1 MSPPQSTACSGG
13 GGEIRTHNV
22 LPLLH
27 EIRHALGQWLQGGEA
42 TVIDL
47 RGIPMAPG
55 EEEQLVARLGGG
67 EIHARLSALG
77 DSEIVE
83 TAYPGVWLVTHRNT
97 DGEIIGRYIEVC
109 EIPQILKAQ
118 QEDVRAG
125 LRRLEAELGQ

>member
-1 MSPPQSTACSGG
+1 MHHTNPTACSGAS
-13 GGEIRTHNV
+13 EDVLTHNV

-27 EIRHALGQWLQGGEA
+27 EIRHALGKWLESGDP

-47 RGIPMAPG
+47 RAIPMAPG
-55 EEEQLVARLGGG
+55 EEDELLARLGSG

-97 DGEIIGRYIEVC
+97 AGETIGKYIEVC
-109 EIPQILKAQ
+109 DIPQILKAP

-125 LRRLEAELGQ
+125 LQRLQTELG

>member
-1 MSPPQSTACSGG
+1 MPQTHPTPCNDGS
-13 GGEIRTHNV
+13 GEILTHNV

-27 EIRHALGQWLQGGEA
+27 EIRHALGRWLQSGKA

-55 EEEQLVARLGGG
+55 EEEHLVARLGGG
-67 EIHARLSALG
+67 EIYARLSALG

-83 TAYPGVWLVTHRNT
+83 TAYPGVWLVTHRNS
-97 DGEIIGRYIEVC
+97 DGEIIGKYIEVC
-109 EIPQILKAQ
+109 DMPQILKSP

-125 LRRLEAELGQ
+125 LQRLETELR

>member
-1 MSPPQSTACSGG
+1 MSPTQSTACSGG
-13 GGEIRTHNV
+13 GGEINTHNV

-55 EEEQLVARLGGG
+55 EEEQLIARLGGG
-67 EIHARLSALG
+67 EIQARLSALG

-97 DGEIIGRYIEVC
+97 DGEVIGRYIEVC

-125 LRRLEAELGQ
+125 LQRLEAELGR

>member
-1 MSPPQSTACSGG
+1 MHYTNPTACSGAS
-13 GGEIRTHNV
+13 EDVLTHNV

-27 EIRHALGQWLQGGEA
+27 EIRHALGKWLESGDP

-47 RGIPMAPG
+47 RAIPMAPG
-55 EEEQLVARLGGG
+55 EEDELLARLGSG

-97 DGEIIGRYIEVC
+97 AGETIGKYIEVC
-109 EIPQILKAQ
+109 DIPQILKAP

-125 LRRLEAELGQ
+125 LQRLQTQLG

>member
-1 MSPPQSTACSGG
+1 MHYTNPTACSGAS
-13 GGEIRTHNV
+13 EDVLTHNV

-27 EIRHALGQWLQGGEA
+27 EIRHALGKWLESGDP

-47 RGIPMAPG
+47 RAIPMAPG
-55 EEEQLVARLGGG
+55 EEDELLARLGSG

-83 TAYPGVWLVTHRNT
+83 TAYPGAWLVTHRNT
-97 DGEIIGRYIEVC
+97 AGEVIGKYIEVC
-109 EIPQILKAQ
+109 DIPQILKAP

-125 LRRLEAELGQ
+125 LQRLQTQLG

>member
-1 MSPPQSTACSGG
+1 MSQTHPTPCNGKSE
-13 GGEIRTHNV
+13 EILTHNV

-55 EEEQLVARLGGG
+55 EEEQLIARLGGG
-67 EIHARLSALG
+67 EIHARLSTLG

-97 DGEIIGRYIEVC
+97 DGEVIGRYIEVC

-125 LRRLEAELGQ
+125 LQRLEAELGQ